1 MSSAPNRRAVR
12 PARGGGGRT
21 APATKAFFLRM
32 PGRSAAN
39 PMRQCTN
46 AKTVTESFVRVY
58 SLVALQCGGGRATES
73 VTGLFV
79 RTPGRSAANRM
90 RQCANAKTV
99 TTSFVRVYPLV
110 ALQCGP
116 ARKRYRCVTRRQL
129 NRYAMSWRQQ
139 APRPIQC
146 RSCTGSVS
154 FRGVLRPSRLP
165 ERNRHAGDF
174 WRPNACLMT
183 VWGQGEPDSS
193 RKRRAKGALAIV
205 LARDRSLGA
214 IERERA
220 CTASRATTGAQ
231 LGSG

>member
-1 MSSAPNRRAVR
+1 MSGAPNRRAVR

-58 SLVALQCGGGRATES
+58 SLVALQCG
-73 VTGLFV
+73 
-79 RTPGRSAANRM
+79 
-90 RQCANAKTV
+90 
-99 TTSFVRVYPLV
+99 
-110 ALQCGP
+110 P
-116 ARKRYRCVTRRQL
+116 APNRYRCVTRRQL
-129 NRYAMSWRQQ
+129 TRYAMPWRQQ
-139 APRPIQC
+139 ASRPIQC
-146 RSCTGSVS
+146 TSCTGSMPL
-154 FRGVLRPSRLP
+154 RGVLRPRRLP

-193 RKRRAKGALAIV
+193 SIRRARGVLAIV
-205 LARDRSLGA
+205 LARGRSLGA
-214 IERERA
+214 IECERA
-220 CTASRATTGAQ
+220 CTASRATTGPRTTRQRMSLRAATY
-231 LGSG
+231 